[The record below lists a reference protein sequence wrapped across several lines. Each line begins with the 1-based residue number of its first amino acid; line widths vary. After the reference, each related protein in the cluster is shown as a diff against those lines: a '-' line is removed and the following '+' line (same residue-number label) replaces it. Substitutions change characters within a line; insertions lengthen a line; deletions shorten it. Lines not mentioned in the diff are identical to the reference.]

1 MGSLVCEAKGNML
14 IDNDMSEQI
23 KIQLP
28 DGSVREVAQGTTP
41 FDVAMS
47 ISPRL
52 AAAVVVARIRPLTT
66 PVVAGETAV
75 EEADEAQTEAGMY
88 GSASELGE
96 RLVDLAAPLNEDVA
110 LELLKESDEAALKVV
125 RHSAAH
131 VMATAILELFPET
144 KLGHGPA
151 TDNGFFYDVY
161 RETPFT
167 EDDLAAIEKRMAEVV
182 ARDET
187 FVREQESREM
197 GLKDYAEHGDFMKVH
212 FIERFT
218 KPGDEI
224 SLYRNGKFVDFCR
237 GPHVPSTGRVK
248 AFKVTSV
255 AGAYWL
261 GDEKNQQLQRIYGT
275 AFFNAKDMDAH
286 FKRLEEIKARDHR
299 VLGKQLDLF
308 SIQEVAGA
316 GLIFWHPKGGLI
328 RKTMEDWMRDE
339 CIRRGYEMVFTP
351 HIMRREL
358 WKVSGHE
365 GFYSQNMYPPMEL
378 DDAEYRLKPMNCPG
392 HILIYKNSPKSYR
405 DLPQRYAELGNVYR
419 YERSGT
425 MHGLLRVRGFTQDDA
440 HIFCTPEQIESEIA
454 ACVEFADEVLKAFGF
469 AEFKVELST
478 WDPKDQKS
486 YVGSP
491 EHWETAVGS
500 LKKVLDAKAI
510 PYREIP
516 GEAAFY
522 GPKID
527 IKLVDVLGRLWQLST
542 VQFDFNL
549 PQRFELEYT
558 GEDGEKHRPVM
569 VHRALFG
576 SVERFFGVLIEHYAG
591 AFPLWLAPVQVG
603 LVPISE
609 KHVEYARAVKAK
621 LEVAGLRVE
630 LDARNEKMNAKIR
643 EFTLQKVPFVLVMGD
658 KEAEQREVNVRV
670 RGGGVQGTFPLS
682 EFIANATT
690 LITRKELNLSDT
702 PKWHDA
708 VLKAVQSFPTDQFD
722 LNDLYDL
729 RDEFASIFP
738 NNRHVNEKLRQ
749 QLQTLRDEGIIQ
761 FLDNEGNY
769 KRIK

>member
-1 MGSLVCEAKGNML
+1 
-14 IDNDMSEQI
+14 MSEQSI
-23 KIQLP
+23 KVQLP
-28 DGSVREVAQGTTP
+28 DGSVREVSRGTTP
-41 FDVAMS
+41 YDIAMS

-52 AAAVVVARIRPLTT
+52 AAAVVVARIRPLAVAA
-66 PVVAGETAV
+66 PAGETAAD
-75 EEADEAQTEAGMY
+75 EAAEAQTEAGMY
-88 GSASELGE
+88 SSSADTGE
-96 RLVDLAAPLNEDVA
+96 RLVDLSAPLIEDIA

-151 TDNGFFYDVY
+151 TDSGFFYDVY
-161 RETPFT
+161 RETPFS
-167 EDDLAAIEKRMAEVV
+167 EADLAAIEARMAEVV
-182 ARDET
+182 SRDER
-187 FVREQESREM
+187 FVREHESREK
-197 GLKDYAEHGDFMKVH
+197 GLEEYKAHGDFMKVH

-224 SLYRNGKFVDFCR
+224 SLYKNGNFTDFCR

-261 GDEKNQQLQRIYGT
+261 GDEKNQQLQRVYGT
-275 AFFNAKDMDAH
+275 AFFNSKDLDAH

-339 CIRRGYEMVFTP
+339 CIRRGYDMVFTP

-358 WKVSGHE
+358 WKISGHE
-365 GFYSQNMYPPMEL
+365 GFYGQNMYPPMEL

-440 HIFCTPEQIESEIA
+440 HIFCTPEQIEGEIA

-500 LKKVLDAKAI
+500 LKKVLDEKGIA
-510 PYREIP
+510 YREIP

-591 AFPLWLAPVQVG
+591 AFPMWLAPVQVG
-603 LVPISE
+603 IVPISE
-609 KHVEYARAVKAK
+609 KHVEYAQKVKRE
-621 LEVAGLRVE
+621 LEAAGLRVE
-630 LDARNEKMNAKIR
+630 LDQRNEKMNAKIR
-643 EFTLQKVPFVLVMGD
+643 EFTLHKVPFVLVMGD
-658 KEAEQREVNVRV
+658 QEAAADAVSVRT
-670 RGGGVQGTFPLS
+670 RGKGDEGSAPLAA
-682 EFIANATT
+682 FIERA
-690 LITRKELNLSDT
+690 KEL
-702 PKWHDA
+702 
-708 VLKAVQSFPTDQFD
+708 VLTRTTALF
-722 LNDLYDL
+722 
-729 RDEFASIFP
+729 
-738 NNRHVNEKLRQ
+738 
-749 QLQTLRDEGIIQ
+749 
-761 FLDNEGNY
+761 
-769 KRIK
+769 